1 MLMIHNTMTGMK
13 EAFEPLVP
21 GKVGMYVCGV
31 TVYDEC
37 HLGHGRSAIVFD
49 AIRRYLQYRGFA
61 VNYVRNFTDVDDKI
75 IARAN
80 QEAEDWT
87 AIVARYIAA
96 FARDMERLSVSVP
109 DQEPR
114 ATEHM
119 PEIIRMVGG
128 LIDKGVAYVVEG
140 PAPSPASRV
149 GRVDGDVYYRIEG
162 FADYGCLSHR
172 KLDDMLAGAR
182 VEVDERK
189 QHPMDFAL
197 WKASKP
203 GEPAWESPWGKGR
216 PGWHIECSAMSVAH
230 LGETFDIHGGGED
243 LIFPHHENEI
253 AQSQAFT
260 GKPFARYWIH
270 NGFVTIHAEKMS
282 KSLGNT
288 FTIRALFE
296 ASGYTEAVTAEVIRY
311 FVLSAHY
318 RSPIDVLDDS
328 FQESKRALNN
338 VYDLLLRLEE
348 ASATSSGSGEA
359 DEDIDGI
366 LAKLQSGFETA
377 MDDDFNTPEAIG
389 ELQRVRAEINA
400 CLAKGISWTTATKA
414 GDKLRNIGQ
423 VLGLFQIQAKAW
435 EFGEK
440 AAWTSELTN
449 RSTPQMSESDIEA
462 MIGERQTART
472 NKDWKRS
479 DEIRDSLAQQGVI
492 LEDRPDG
499 TTRWK
504 R

>member
-1 MLMIHNTMTGMK
+1 MLLIHNTMTGKK

-37 HLGHGRSAIVFD
+37 HLGHARSAIVFD

-96 FARDMERLSVSVP
+96 FSRDMERLSVTVP
-109 DQEPR
+109 NQEPR

-119 PEIIRMVGG
+119 PEIISMVSG
-128 LIDKGVAYVVEG
+128 LIDKGVAYEME
-140 PAPSPASRV
+140 
-149 GRVDGDVYYRIEG
+149 GDVYYSIEG

-189 QHPMDFAL
+189 EHPMDFAL
-197 WKASKP
+197 WKASKS

-216 PGWHIECSAMSVAH
+216 PGWHIECSAMSVKH

-288 FTIRALFE
+288 FTIRALFD
-296 ASGYTEAVTAEVIRY
+296 ASGYTETVTAEIIRY

-318 RSPIDVLDDS
+318 RSPIDVQDDS

-348 ASATSSGSGEA
+348 AKATPESANVSDA
-359 DEDIDGI
+359 DIDAI
-366 LAKLQSGFETA
+366 LTKLQQGFEIA

-389 ELQRVRAEINA
+389 EIQRVRAEINA
-400 CLAKGISWTTATKA
+400 CLAKGISGATAVKA
-414 GDKLRNIGQ
+414 QDKLRNIGQ
-423 VLGLFQIQAKAW
+423 VLGLFQAQAKNW

-440 AAWTSELTN
+440 AALTSELTYQP
-449 RSTPQMSESDIEA
+449 SSKLSEADIEA
-462 MIGERQTART
+462 MVGERKKART

-479 DEIRDSLAQQGVI
+479 DEIRDNLAQQGVI

-504 R
+504 K

>member
-1 MLMIHNTMTGMK
+1 MLTIHNTMTGKK

-49 AIRRYLQYRGFA
+49 TIRRYLQYRGFA

-80 QEAEDWT
+80 QEARDWT
-87 AIVARYIAA
+87 EVVAQYIDA
-96 FARDMERLSVSVP
+96 FSRDMKRLSVTVP

-119 PEIIRMVGG
+119 PDIIRMVEG
-128 LIDKGVAYVVEG
+128 LVNKGVAYV
-140 PAPSPASRV
+140 
-149 GRVDGDVYYRIEG
+149 VDGDVYYRIEG
-162 FADYGCLSHR
+162 YADYGCLSHR

-296 ASGYTEAVTAEVIRY
+296 GAGYTEAVTAEVIRY

-348 ASATSSGSGEA
+348 SSTTREGAGKA
-359 DEDIDGI
+359 DADVDGI
-366 LAKLQSGFETA
+366 LTRLQSGFETA

-400 CLAKGISWTTATKA
+400 CLAKGISGTTAEKTR
-414 GDKLRNIGQ
+414 DKLRSIGQ
-423 VLGLFQIQAKAW
+423 VLGLFQIQAKDW

-440 AAWTSELTN
+440 EAWTSKLTN
-449 RSTPQMSESDIEA
+449 QSGPKLSEADIET

-479 DEIRDSLAQQGVI
+479 DEIRDELAKQGVI

-504 R
+504 K

>member
-1 MLMIHNTMTGMK
+1 MLLIYNTMTGKK
-13 EAFEPLVP
+13 EAFNPLVP
-21 GKVGMYVCGV
+21 GTVGMYVCGV

-37 HLGHGRSAIVFD
+37 HLGHARSAIVFD
-49 AIRRYLQYRGFA
+49 TIRRYLQYREFE

-80 QEAEDWT
+80 QEARDWT
-87 AIVARYIAA
+87 EVVSQYIAA
-96 FARDMERLSVSVP
+96 FTRDMKRLSVTIP
-109 DQEPR
+109 NQEPR

-119 PEIIRMVGG
+119 PEIINMISG
-128 LIDKGVAYVVEG
+128 LIDNGVAYMVE
-140 PAPSPASRV
+140 
-149 GRVDGDVYYRIEG
+149 GDVYYSIEG

-189 QHPMDFAL
+189 RHPMDFAL

-216 PGWHIECSAMSVAH
+216 PGWHIECSAMSVKH

-260 GKPFARYWIH
+260 GKSFARYWIH

-296 ASGYTEAVTAEVIRY
+296 ASGYAEAVTAEGIRY

-318 RSPIDVLDDS
+318 RSPIDVQDDS

-348 ASATSSGSGEA
+348 ASATPESSNVSGV
-359 DEDIDGI
+359 DIDVI
-366 LAKLQSGFETA
+366 LTKLQEGFEAA

-389 ELQRVRAEINA
+389 ELQRVRAEMNM
-400 CLAKGISWTTATKA
+400 CLAKGISGATAAKA
-414 GDKLRNIGQ
+414 RDKLRNIGQ
-423 VLGLFQIQAKAW
+423 VLGLFQIQAKDW

-440 AAWTSELTN
+440 AAWTSELSN
-449 RSTPQMSESDIEA
+449 QSSPKLIEVDIEA
-462 MIGERQTART
+462 MVSERKKART

-479 DEIRDSLAQQGVI
+479 DEIRDNLAKQGVI

-504 R
+504 K

>member
-1 MLMIHNTMTGMK
+1 MTGMK

-49 AIRRYLQYRGFA
+49 TIRRYLQYRGFA

-80 QEAEDWT
+80 QESRDWT
-87 AIVARYIAA
+87 EVVVQYIDA
-96 FARDMERLSVSVP
+96 FSRDMERLSVTAP

-119 PEIIRMVGG
+119 PEIIRMIEG
-128 LIDKGVAYVVEG
+128 LVDKGVAYVVEG
-140 PAPSPASRV
+140 
-149 GRVDGDVYYRIEG
+149 DVYYRVEG
-162 FADYGCLSHR
+162 FSDYGCLSHR
-172 KLDDMLAGAR
+172 KLSDMLAGAR
-182 VEVDERK
+182 VEIDERK

-203 GEPAWESPWGKGR
+203 GEPAWESSWGQGR

-230 LGETFDIHGGGED
+230 LGATFDIHGGGED

-296 ASGYTEAVTAEVIRY
+296 ASEYQEAVMAEVIRY

-348 ASATSSGSGEA
+348 TSATRGSAGEA
-359 DEDIDGI
+359 DADIDGI
-366 LAKLQSGFETA
+366 LTRLQSGFETA

-400 CLAKGISWTTATKA
+400 YLAKGISGAA
-414 GDKLRNIGQ
+414 AAQVRDRLRSIGR
-423 VLGLFQIQAKAW
+423 VLGLFQIQAKDW
-435 EFGEK
+435 EFREK
-440 AAWTSELTN
+440 AAWTSEVTN
-449 RSTPQMSESDIEA
+449 RSTPQLSEANIEA
-462 MIGERQTART
+462 MIGERQNARS

-479 DEIRDSLAQQGVI
+479 DEIRDDLAVHGVI

>member
-1 MLMIHNTMTGMK
+1 
-13 EAFEPLVP
+13 
-21 GKVGMYVCGV
+21 
-31 TVYDEC
+31 
-37 HLGHGRSAIVFD
+37 
-49 AIRRYLQYRGFA
+49 
-61 VNYVRNFTDVDDKI
+61 
-75 IARAN
+75 
-80 QEAEDWT
+80 
-87 AIVARYIAA
+87 
-96 FARDMERLSVSVP
+96 
-109 DQEPR
+109 
-114 ATEHM
+114 
-119 PEIIRMVGG
+119 
-128 LIDKGVAYVVEG
+128 
-140 PAPSPASRV
+140 
-149 GRVDGDVYYRIEG
+149 
-162 FADYGCLSHR
+162 
-172 KLDDMLAGAR
+172 MLAGAR

-216 PGWHIECSAMSVAH
+216 PGWHIECSAMSVKH

-296 ASGYTEAVTAEVIRY
+296 ASEYTEPVTAEVIRY

-328 FQESKRALNN
+328 FQKSKRALNN

-348 ASATSSGSGEA
+348 ARAASSGNGEA
-359 DEDIDGI
+359 DAGIDGI
-366 LAKLQSGFETA
+366 LTRLQLGFETA

-400 CLAKGISWTTATKA
+400 CLAKGISGATATKA
-414 GDKLRNIGQ
+414 RDKLRNIGQ
-423 VLGLFQIQAKAW
+423 VLGLFQIQAKDW

-440 AAWTSELTN
+440 EAWTSKN
-449 RSTPQMSESDIEA
+449 ARS
-462 MIGERQTART
+462 

-479 DEIRDSLAQQGVI
+479 DEIRDNLAQHGVI

>member
-1 MLMIHNTMTGMK
+1 MLTIHNTMSGMK
-13 EAFEPLVP
+13 EAFKPLIP
-21 GKVGMYVCGV
+21 GQVGMYVCGV
-31 TVYDEC
+31 TVYDDC
-37 HLGHGRSAIVFD
+37 HLGHARSAIVFD
-49 AIRRYLQYRGFA
+49 TIRRYLQWRGF
-61 VNYVRNFTDVDDKI
+61 VVTYVRNFTDVDDKI
-75 IARAN
+75 IVRAN
-80 QEAEDWT
+80 QESRDWT
-87 AIVARYIAA
+87 EVVAQYIDA
-96 FARDMERLSVSVP
+96 FARDMERLSVTVP

-119 PEIIRMVGG
+119 PEIIHMVGG
-128 LIDKGVAYVVEG
+128 LIDKGVAYVV
-140 PAPSPASRV
+140 
-149 GRVDGDVYYRIEG
+149 DGNVYYRVGG
-162 FADYGCLSHR
+162 FSEYGCLSHR
-172 KLDDMLAGAR
+172 KLADMLAGAR
-182 VEVDERK
+182 VDIDERK
-189 QHPMDFAL
+189 HHPMDFAL
-197 WKASKP
+197 WKTSKV
-203 GEPAWESPWGKGR
+203 GEPAWESPWGSGR

-260 GKPFARYWIH
+260 GKSFARYWIH

-296 ASGYTEAVTAEVIRY
+296 ASGYAEVVTAEVIRY

-338 VYDLLLRLEE
+338 VYDLLLRLDEV
-348 ASATSSGSGEA
+348 STTHGGA
-359 DEDIDGI
+359 DADIAGI
-366 LAKLQSGFETA
+366 LTRLQSGFEAA

-389 ELQRVRAEINA
+389 ELQRVRTEINV
-400 CLAKGISWTTATKA
+400 CLAKGLSGETAA
-414 GDKLRNIGQ
+414 QVRDRLRSIGQ
-423 VLGLFQIQAKAW
+423 VLGLFQIQVQDW

-440 AAWTSELTN
+440 AAWTSKLAN
-449 RSTPQMSESDIEA
+449 RSTPQLSEVDIEE
-462 MIGERQTART
+462 MIGERQAARS

-479 DEIRDSLAQQGVI
+479 DEIRDNLAAHGVI

-499 TTRWK
+499 TSRWK